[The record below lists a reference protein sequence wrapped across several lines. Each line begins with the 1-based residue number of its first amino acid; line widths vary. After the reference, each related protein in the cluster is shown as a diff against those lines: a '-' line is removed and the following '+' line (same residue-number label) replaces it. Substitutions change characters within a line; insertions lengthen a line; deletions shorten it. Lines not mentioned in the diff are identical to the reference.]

1 VFILFGLSVG
11 SSAQATRSLSW
22 RALSGVPHGRG
33 LWRSHNLGTSTA
45 TDGVWTKYQ
54 AGDEQDPWQV
64 LFFCYP
70 TLTNSIY
77 CLPDAPVRHPLIF
90 VKTPSVIV
98 PHTTIHIHY
107 PPNHPFTTIGPLLW
121 ENLSKK
127 ILKELTAQ
135 SHEKKGAHLQDG
147 QN

>member
-1 VFILFGLSVG
+1 MFILFGLSVG

-70 TLTNSIY
+70 TFDEFDLLLAGCPCSSPADIRQDPIGDCTPYNH
-77 CLPDAPVRHPLIF
+77 PHPLP
-90 VKTPSVIV
+90 TQSPLHYYRTSSVGKPI
-98 PHTTIHIHY
+98 
-107 PPNHPFTTIGPLLW
+107 
-121 ENLSKK
+121 
-127 ILKELTAQ
+127 
-135 SHEKKGAHLQDG
+135 EK
-147 QN
+147 NS